1 MQQHLLAASKQHL
14 LFEKL
19 ARQKKQGENKPM
31 VKHKNKGG
39 SWFGKYW
46 ILNETWTKAFFI
58 SHIFGWTIAWLQTL
72 WLVWEIRKK
81 RK

>member
-1 MQQHLLAASKQHL
+1 MSKNP
-14 LFEKL
+14 
-19 ARQKKQGENKPM
+19 KK
-31 VKHKNKGG
+31 KG
-39 SWFGKYW
+39 STWFGKYW

-81 RK
+81 K